1 MASHGEPE
9 LVELA
14 FNDVVEEVMLF
25 LGPELRGQ
33 AVQATLELGPDL
45 PVARGDRVQL
55 QQVFANLAV
64 NALQAMEASEKAACS
79 SGQRS
84 QTCTQSPPWLRT
96 TAPEYLRT
104 SFIAYSRASLPP
116 RKAAW
121 HRTRHLPIDRGSPR
135 RRIGSCQS
143 VRRPWGAVSLHD
155 ARRIVDTSPFG
166 GACNRV
172 VHSFQYELIVTK
184 RSA

>member
-45 PVARGDRVQL
+45 PVVRGDRVQL

-64 NALQAMEASEKAACS
+64 NALQAMAGQRESRLLIRTALANVHTISAVVEDNGPGIPEDQLHRLFQSFFTTKKGGMGIGLAICRLIVEAHGGRLEAANLS
-79 SGQRS
+79 SGRGAQFHFTMPVES
-84 QTCTQSPPWLRT
+84 STLRHS
-96 TAPEYLRT
+96 AGLA
-104 SFIAYSRASLPP
+104 IA
-116 RKAAW
+116 
-121 HRTRHLPIDRGSPR
+121 
-135 RRIGSCQS
+135 
-143 VRRPWGAVSLHD
+143 
-155 ARRIVDTSPFG
+155 
-166 GACNRV
+166 
-172 VHSFQYELIVTK
+172 
-184 RSA
+184 